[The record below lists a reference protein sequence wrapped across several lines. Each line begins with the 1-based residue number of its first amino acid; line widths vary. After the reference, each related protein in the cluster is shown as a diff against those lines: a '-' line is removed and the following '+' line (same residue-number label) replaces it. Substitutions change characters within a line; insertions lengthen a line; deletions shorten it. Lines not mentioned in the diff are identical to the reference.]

1 MRVLDVNILVLS
13 SRSNG
18 LMGEFKSKYPNWV
31 GYRNFFG
38 FLQELGL
45 YRGSVIHRSWV
56 TGDSVLF
63 LPMQVFT
70 YGPAVG
76 PFPMSYPLSR
86 PSPSI
91 PQD

>member
-13 SRSNG
+13 SRSKE
-18 LMGEFKSKYPNWV
+18 LVGEFKSK
-31 GYRNFFG
+31 
-38 FLQELGL
+38 FLSGVRTQGL
-45 YRGSVIHRSWV
+45 LRVSSRIGTMSGSVIHLSWV
-56 TGDSVLF
+56 TGGSVLL
-63 LPMQVFT
+63 LPMQVFS

-86 PSPSI
+86 PNPSI